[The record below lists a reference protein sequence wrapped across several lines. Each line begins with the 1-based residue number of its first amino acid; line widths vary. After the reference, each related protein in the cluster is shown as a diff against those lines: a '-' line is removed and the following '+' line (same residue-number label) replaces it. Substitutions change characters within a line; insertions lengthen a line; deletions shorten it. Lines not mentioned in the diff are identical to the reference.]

1 MFYSSRRRNFKRT
14 FRHSGMAENPKD
26 THVKL
31 DRRVNR
37 KRAFHL
43 KSISSEN
50 EFSVVFSL
58 FRRNRRRPQQANLF
72 PGRRRSR
79 EIVEIRRSGPRYWH
93 TQLPFREPNRS
104 SFGRHHPRDSRGI
117 IRVRFDVNA
126 PIERRLTFI
135 GCSLIQKIHVTAR
148 DRFIV
153 FIEQLIIHATRL
165 QDQCLSLSLSLSLS
179 LPECLFRQMLARR
192 NKSLDAACIHA
203 RLRSELSLRGG

>member
-165 QDQCLSLSLSLSLS
+165 QDQCLSLSLSLS
-179 LPECLFRQMLARR
+179 PRVFV
-192 NKSLDAACIHA
+192 
-203 RLRSELSLRGG
+203 